1 MFFKNVHSCSI
12 IVYLCL
18 FYNLLQPVHPS
29 DYAGPGFEY
38 IVKYRVRNS
47 GDEFTNVPVG
57 PDKTSLEVRD
67 EVDFQMYEVQVI
79 SQNQVGKSDTEPKT
93 VIGISGESGMFS
105 IFIFKMYKHCQ
116 YYNQTQRK
124 FITER
129 KLKIVAIHPWRK
141 LKVHLTFLVL
151 LLKGRWTSITSSPNF
166 FPKKLGFFYHLK
178 CWHG

>member
-47 GDEFTNVPVG
+47 GDEFTDVPVG

-124 FITER
+124 FIIER
-129 KLKIVAIHPWRK
+129 KCKMVAIHPWRK
-141 LKVHLTFLVL
+141 LKSSFDFSCLTFKRALDKYNIIPQL
-151 LLKGRWTSITSSPNF
+151 
-166 FPKKLGFFYHLK
+166 FPKKVGIFFTI
-178 CWHG
+178 